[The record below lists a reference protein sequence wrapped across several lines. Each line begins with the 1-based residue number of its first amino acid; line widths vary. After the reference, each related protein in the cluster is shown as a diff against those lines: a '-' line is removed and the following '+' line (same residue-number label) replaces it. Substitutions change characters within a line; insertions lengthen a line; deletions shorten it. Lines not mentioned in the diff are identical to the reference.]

1 MIAALARRPA
11 MNRIALHPPS
21 LRVALAATALAALLV
36 GGAGAADKS
45 KPASTKKSDAV
56 LTPEQLRD
64 CLDKEAR
71 KNKATDAA
79 LKVKADIAADKAM
92 IDRSGTELA
101 EEATTLDRTSEDAV
115 NAYNAKIDERDKQ
128 IAAYEAK
135 VAGYN
140 KDSADVQAL
149 NDAYAKSCSN
159 RRYDDRDLSDIQ
171 RNKK

>member
-1 MIAALARRPA
+1 M
-11 MNRIALHPPS
+11 PPS
-21 LRVALAATALAALLV
+21 ALRVVFVATALAVLLV

-45 KPASTKKSDAV
+45 KAAATKKSDAV

-79 LKVKADIAADKAM
+79 LKAKADIAADKAM
-92 IDRSGTELA
+92 IDRSGTALG

-135 VAGYN
+135 VAAYN
-140 KDSADVQAL
+140 KDAADVQAL
-149 NDAYAKSCSN
+149 SDAYAKSCSN

>member
-1 MIAALARRPA
+1 
-11 MNRIALHPPS
+11 MNRTALHPRA
-21 LRVALAATALAALLV
+21 LNGALAATALAAMLV
-36 GGAGAADKS
+36 AGGAGAADKT

-79 LKVKADIAADKAM
+79 LKAKAEIAAQKAE
-92 IDRSGTELA
+92 IDRSGAALGD
-101 EEATTLDRTSEDAV
+101 EATTLDRTSEDAV
-115 NAYNAKIDERDKQ
+115 NAYNEKIDERDKQ

-140 KDSADVQAL
+140 KDTEAVRAL
-149 NDAYAKSCSN
+149 EDAYAKTCSN

-171 RNKK
+171 RSKK